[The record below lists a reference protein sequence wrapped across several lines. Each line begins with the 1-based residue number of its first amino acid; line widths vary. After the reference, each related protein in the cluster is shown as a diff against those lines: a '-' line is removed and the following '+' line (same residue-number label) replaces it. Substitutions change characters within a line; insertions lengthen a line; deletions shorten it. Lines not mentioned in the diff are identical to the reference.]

1 ASVRAEP
8 DRARDDSGRR
18 RRVARDHHRAHARRT
33 PIARSFATSGAE
45 SAHGG
50 SPRPTSPTSFHRVKA
65 FRDDGHVVAMCGGR
79 Q

>member
-1 ASVRAEP
+1 MSSGGRGGRLASVRAEP
-8 DRARDDSGRR
+8 D
-18 RRVARDHHRAHARRT
+18 RAHARRT

-50 SPRPTSPTSFHRVKA
+50 SPRSTSPTSFHRVKA